1 MATADRLYRDA
12 LTARPDCKWCP
23 NGVDYEHF
31 ARARDRKAG
40 LPPQAMAP
48 VLAAG
53 KPIIGYCGALA
64 RWFDYDLVGA
74 VAAQRQDLAFVL
86 IGPDYD
92 HTLVGSGL
100 YRLPNVTWLGPRP
113 YSDLPQFLR
122 YFDAAMIPFR
132 LNPITHATSPLKL
145 FEYMAS
151 GKPAVITPMQESM
164 RYRAVLVGRNVAEFS
179 ARLDEALALAKDP
192 AYLAAIDQVARENT
206 WDARALTI
214 LEALD
219 AG

>member
-48 VLAAG
+48 VLAVG

-145 FEYMAS
+145 FEYMAR
-151 GKPAVITPMQESM
+151 GKPVVITPMQESIVIEQCWWGGM
-164 RYRAVLVGRNVAEFS
+164 S
-179 ARLDEALALAKDP
+179 PSSRLDWMRRLLLPKTGLPCRHRPGGAGK
-192 AYLAAIDQVARENT
+192 YLGRSCPYYS
-206 WDARALTI
+206 
-214 LEALD
+214 
-219 AG
+219 GGS